1 MTLKKYLMSSGQSA
15 QTAAA
20 MCGYVS
26 TVVAAGT
33 TYANATL
40 LTSDVNKIST
50 APASSGVRLDNCDAG
65 DVYEITNDTLVDVN
79 VYPATGCSF
88 LTLATNVANVL
99 PAGYTARCRKLAGT
113 EFSFSVSPRVGSGGG
128 GGSSGGA
135 IPTSGLVL
143 RYSAESLSST
153 LNNNDFVTTLA
164 PDVGAL
170 TLTASVAD
178 RPTFKTGI
186 SPSGS
191 DVIWFTGGDRLNVT
205 GLSGL
210 PSATQPGTIV
220 CVVFGVQP
228 IGASPSDYQ
237 HIVQYGSATALQAR
251 GVAVHRTS
259 RWFTTSEVGLNLPA
273 VSGNAGW
280 GVRVLGHTYDGAVVS
295 VLVDGEEC
303 ASNVEVLNTGT
314 DELAIGSAIGG
325 AADYGAFYF
334 MHLLIY
340 NRVLTRAEWRSI
352 MDYARTEW
360 GA

>member
-1 MTLKKYLMSSGQSA
+1 MKKFLMSSGQSS
-15 QTAAA
+15 QAASA
-20 MCGYVS
+20 ICGYVS
-26 TVVAAGT
+26 SVDAAGS
-33 TYANATL
+33 TYLDATL
-40 LTSDVNKIST
+40 LTSDVSKILT
-50 APASSGVRLDNCDAG
+50 AAASSGVRLDNSDSG
-65 DVYEITNDTLVDVN
+65 DLYEITNATLTDVN
-79 VYPATGCSF
+79 VYPSTGGNF
-88 LTLATNVANVL
+88 LTLAANVANVL

-113 EFSFSVSPRVGSGGG
+113 EFSFSVSPRVDSGGG
-128 GGSSGGA
+128 GGGGGSA
-135 IPTSGLVL
+135 VIPTAGLVL

-153 LNNNDFVTTLA
+153 LSSGDYVTSLS
-164 PDVGAL
+164 PDLGSL
-170 TLTASVAD
+170 TLGASGAD

-205 GLSGL
+205 GLAGL

-228 IGASPSDYQ
+228 NGASPADHQ
-237 HIVQYGSATALQAR
+237 HIVQYGSATSMQAR
-251 GVAVHRTS
+251 GIAVHKVN
-259 RWFTTSEVGLNLPA
+259 RWFTSSEVGLNLPA

-303 ASNVEVLNTGT
+303 ASDVQALNTGT

-325 AADYGAFYF
+325 SSEYGAFYF
-334 MHLLIY
+334 MHLFVY
-340 NRVLTRAEWRSI
+340 SRVLTRDDWRSI
-352 MDYARTEW
+352 MSYARAEW